1 MKNSLHVS
9 CSPLPLMSNVLFYI
23 LLARKGKEKPFI
35 FIQLKKK
42 IISRFVRRV
51 KSKNGARKLLYVS
64 HIYLE
69 SSYKQKRRCDDG
81 KAVCGNVIS
90 TNTQYRGK
98 CDETACCC

>member
-1 MKNSLHVS
+1 MFTSSFDVKRSFLYPFSKKVEGKT
-9 CSPLPLMSNVLFYI
+9 FYLYSI
-23 LLARKGKEKPFI
+23 E
-35 FIQLKKK
+35 KK

-90 TNTQYRGK
+90 TNIQYRGK